1 MSKIKLGK
9 ELTENMF
16 NTLSTAVLSEGG
28 DGDALWY
35 TRYFDLE
42 DICKSLQEYTG
53 PKGWIIEVLEDA
65 TITWGEGQEWVVITD
80 DEERFNSSPDWI
92 QMKIKY

>member
-9 ELTENMF
+9 ELTENMLSI
-16 NTLSTAVLSEGG
+16 LSTAVLSEGG

-42 DICKSLQEYTG
+42 DINESLQEYKG
-53 PKGWIIEVLEDA
+53 PRGWRIEVLVDA
-65 TITWGEGQEWVVITD
+65 ISWGTGEEWVVITD
-80 DEERFNSSPDWI
+80 NKERYDSAPDWI